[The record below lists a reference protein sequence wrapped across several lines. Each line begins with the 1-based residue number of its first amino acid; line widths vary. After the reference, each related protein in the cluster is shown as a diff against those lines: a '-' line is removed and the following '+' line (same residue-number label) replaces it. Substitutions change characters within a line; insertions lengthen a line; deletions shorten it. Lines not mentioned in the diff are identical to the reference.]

1 MPMLRQDLEARYQLF
16 QQFALDDQRNY
27 YRAITKKYRLAASQ
41 VNRLRALLAFLTG
54 LSAAAAAL
62 IVQYA
67 FVPGAI
73 CYGGADNTTLSFP
86 AQCGLY
92 QQLTGLFTILSIA
105 LPAFGAA
112 FSTLAD
118 LYQWDR
124 LITIYDAALQN
135 IEVADAQSPDE
146 TIPDD
151 VTYRAAFLAY
161 AEGTLSV
168 MSDETAQWGQA
179 IRTPAQLEK
188 YLETARERVE
198 TVEKRVQGKA
208 GDVIRGNQAV
218 SDDTPNTP
226 DTSAG

>member
-1 MPMLRQDLEARYQLF
+1 MPMQRIDLEARYQLF
-16 QQFALDDQRNY
+16 QKFALDDQRNY
-27 YRAITKKYRLAASQ
+27 YRSVAKRHRNASLQ

-62 IVQYA
+62 IVQSA

-73 CYGGADNTTLSFP
+73 CYVNQANPTASSPL
-86 AQCGLY
+86 QCGIL
-92 QQLTGLFTILSIA
+92 QQLSGIFIIA
-105 LPAFGAA
+105 AITLPAFGAM

-118 LYQWDR
+118 LFQWDR

-146 TIPDD
+146 TIPDE
-151 VTYRAAFLAY
+151 VTFRAAFMAY

-188 YLETARERVE
+188 YLETAKARVE
-198 TVEKRVQGKA
+198 SVERSVQGKA
-208 GDVIRGNQAV
+208 ANVVNPPTEP
-218 SDDTPNTP
+218 DDG
-226 DTSAG
+226 TSAG